1 MLEKS
6 FGHFI
11 KSDWWVIDYDPHR
24 IEIYHLKS
32 PKSLIE
38 ANRIGRSLTDI
49 QVELVADLKD
59 EIPIR
64 LVFILELGPTY
75 VNSSVALSNLKNLNE
90 WVKTVKS
97 PRPEKVLEK
106 FPGILLKASNTDDA
120 ELGKLI
126 KT

>member
-6 FGHFI
+6 LGHFI
-11 KSDWWVIDYDPHR
+11 KSDWWVIDYDTHR
-24 IEIYHLKS
+24 IEIYHLRS
-32 PKSLIE
+32 LKSLIE

-75 VNSSVALSNLKNLNE
+75 ANSSFALSDLKNPNE

>member
-1 MLEKS
+1 MTRTL
-6 FGHFI
+6 
-11 KSDWWVIDYDPHR
+11 WLID
-24 IEIYHLKS
+24 HLKS
-32 PKSLIE
+32 LKSLIE

-64 LVFILELGPTY
+64 LVFILELGSTY
-75 VNSSVALSNLKNLNE
+75 ADSSFVLSNLKNPVQ
-90 WVKTVKS
+90 WVKTVES

-126 KT
+126 KNIKTGKIVEFNDVNGI